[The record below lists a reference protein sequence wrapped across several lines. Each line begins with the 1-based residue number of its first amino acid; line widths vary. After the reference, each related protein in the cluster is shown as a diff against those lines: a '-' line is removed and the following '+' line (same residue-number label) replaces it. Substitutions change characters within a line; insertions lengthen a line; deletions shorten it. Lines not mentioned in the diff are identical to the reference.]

1 MRYDILLVKLTY
13 VKKEIDMNGAESP
26 LFVGALAKGLKVL
39 AAFGT
44 THRSM
49 SLPEIAAATGMG
61 KSSAQR
67 AAFTL
72 ETLGFLCRQ
81 GSGKRFILTPRVLDL
96 GFRYLQANS
105 LVERANP
112 YLHEGARQCEETVN
126 LAELDG
132 TDVVLVARFQGRH
145 LATARMLVGTRVPVF
160 CTAAGRAML
169 SALPDARVADILD
182 ASDLR
187 AFTPHTVTARH
198 EILERVGEA
207 RRDGFACVEQEYFR
221 GDISIGSPV
230 RGPDGAVVG
239 AVTVYAPMTGWTAAA
254 ARDKLAPVVVEI
266 AWAISSAENDRDAA
280 GL

>member
-1 MRYDILLVKLTY
+1 
-13 VKKEIDMNGAESP
+13 MNGADSP
-26 LFVGALAKGLKVL
+26 LFVGSLAKGLQVL

-72 ETLGFLCRQ
+72 EALGYLRRQ
-81 GSGKRFILTPRVLDL
+81 ASGKRFVLAPRVLDL
-96 GFRYLQANS
+96 GFRYLHANS

-112 YLHEGARQCEETVN
+112 YLHEGVRQCEETVN

-160 CTAAGRAML
+160 CTAAGRAIL
-169 SALPDARVADILD
+169 SAMPDAQVTKILD

-187 AFTPHTVTARH
+187 AYTPHTITGRN
-198 EILERVGEA
+198 EIMERIGEA
-207 RRDGFACVEQEYFR
+207 RRDGFSCVEQEYFR

-230 RGPDGAVVG
+230 LDPDGAVVA
-239 AVTVYAPMTGWTAAA
+239 AVTVYAPMTGWTAPA
-254 ARDKLAPVVVEI
+254 ARDKLAPIVMEI
-266 AWAISSAENDRDAA
+266 AWAISSDEHDHAAA